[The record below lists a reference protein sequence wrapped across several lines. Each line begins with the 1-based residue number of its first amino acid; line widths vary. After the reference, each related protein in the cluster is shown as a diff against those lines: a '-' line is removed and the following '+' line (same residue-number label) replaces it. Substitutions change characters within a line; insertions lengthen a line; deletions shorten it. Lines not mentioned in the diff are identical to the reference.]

1 MESKTILRDKAMF
14 FEDELDINEIFAI
27 QKDKLE
33 HALHG
38 QICKGD
44 DSDINNLTYVDCS
57 GAEARWEINA
67 IFDSVIKCAK
77 YNIAVERG
85 LCNFL
90 YDILGADTMNEIM
103 KIMIE
108 QKYIEKEVENW
119 GSHDHKS

>member
-90 YDILGADTMNEIM
+90 YDILGADTIQRQNLRLHQD
-103 KIMIE
+103 
-108 QKYIEKEVENW
+108 QKRRRACKAKTIDPE
-119 GSHDHKS
+119 H